1 MRDEPLLLE
10 VPDAVELEDV
20 PVDEPVEAAVPAVLE
35 PEPLDAG

>member
-10 VPDAVELEDV
+10 VSDAVEPE
-20 PVDEPVEAAVPAVLE
+20 DEPVEAAVPVVLE